1 LVSPFN
7 SSEGLDPNELEPPLG
22 LLGTVIPAEI
32 CGSLLAFDCVA
43 EEIGEGHQKM
53 RNERGILEVA

>member
-22 LLGTVIPAEI
+22 LLGTVIPEI
-32 CGSLLAFDCVA
+32 CGSLLAFVCV
-43 EEIGEGHQKM
+43 EEKIGERCSSKDNGEFQK
-53 RNERGILEVA
+53 